1 MAPPSGYAKRKLKL
15 QREEQKKKLAGSL
28 NRFMIPKVI
37 SDTTTASPIYNN
49 ANTGK

>member
-15 QREEQKKKLAGSL
+15 QRKEQKKKLAGLL

-37 SDTTTASPIYNN
+37 SDTTASPIYNN
-49 ANTGK
+49 GNTGK